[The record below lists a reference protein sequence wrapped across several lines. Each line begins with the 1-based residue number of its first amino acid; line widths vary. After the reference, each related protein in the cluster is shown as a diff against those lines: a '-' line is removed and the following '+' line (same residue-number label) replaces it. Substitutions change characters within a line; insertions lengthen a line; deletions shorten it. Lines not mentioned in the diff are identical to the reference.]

1 MMKISFII
9 PVYNC
14 KTYLPACVDSIR
26 VVGFKD
32 YEILLID
39 DGSTDGSGAVCDE
52 LARHFHEIRAM
63 HQANAG
69 VSAARNWGIHEAQ
82 GEYVLFVDSDDTLIP
97 FTPQVM
103 EALNAGT
110 DMVLFG
116 MIFSYYHKNQYVRKE
131 TLAVDN
137 AVCGGLRELPGCFEE
152 LFYRNYL
159 SSSCNKFIK
168 RSVLMEHALRFD
180 QRLINY
186 EDLAFTLQAL
196 CKCEGFAAV
205 PDVNY
210 LYCVD
215 YDHDRTVDRIARIDD
230 LLGNTDIIA
239 ESFVQLEQAICA
251 AGGENTDALKVCLRN
266 IYFELFGVKMKTTG
280 VGTIKRYCRDFVNDS
295 HVKACVECVGIEPGN
310 QERMYNW
317 IQQEKA
323 VAIWLRTRYGMLRH
337 FAARNIKRI
346 FKWRLT

>member
-14 KTYLPACVDSIR
+14 KAYLPACVDSIR

-39 DGSTDGSGAVCDE
+39 DGSTDGSGAVCDK
-52 LARHFHEIRAM
+52 LAQRFHEIRAV

-69 VSAARNWGIHEAQ
+69 VSAARNWGIREAR
-82 GEYVLFVDSDDTLIP
+82 GEYVLFVDSDDTLVP

-116 MIFSYYHKNQYVRKE
+116 MEFTYYHRDRYVRKE
-131 TLAVDN
+131 TLAVNRTIHAD
-137 AVCGGLRELPGCFEE
+137 LRTLPGCFET

-159 SSSCNKFIK
+159 SPVWNKFIR
-168 RSVLMEHALRFD
+168 RSILTENDLRFD
-180 QRLINY
+180 SRLINY
-186 EDLAFTLQAL
+186 EDLAFSLL
-196 CKCEGFAAV
+196 VLSKCSSISAV

-210 LYCVD
+210 LYRVD
-215 YDHDRTVDRIARIDD
+215 YDHERTVGRIARIDD

-239 ESFVQLEQAICA
+239 ECFEQLERAIHA
-251 AGGENTDALKVCLRN
+251 VGGENTDALKVCLRN